1 MTFFTQNDQGQ
12 NSFLGT
18 PNFRLLPINNHL
30 QLELLNLTDERTS
43 FYSFLVQIHNCLQA
57 QIFYLIANFVKAKK
71 KGIFFPPQKNMSL
84 DYKSKVKKTKF
95 ASGNDH
101 LKQSCILT
109 KKFLYSLTPQ
119 KLTISFKRELSSVSH
134 IKVTRIK
141 SFGMDFLC

>member
-30 QLELLNLTDERTS
+30 QLELLNFTDERTS

-84 DYKSKVKKTKF
+84 DYKNKVKKTKF

-101 LKQSCILT
+101 LK
-109 KKFLYSLTPQ
+109 
-119 KLTISFKRELSSVSH
+119 
-134 IKVTRIK
+134 
-141 SFGMDFLC
+141 